1 MKIPK
6 QAIKNIVKEC
16 IMEVFT
22 DPKFVNEMAR
32 KMAKNQPRIK
42 QKVSIKETPTFSSL
56 LKNKKRKIIQQHKPS
71 KKYTGNSLLDSI
83 ISEAKGNDATLEYM
97 NPSNNFQSQTT
108 KVPRDGQVGNVKMNV
123 VENTDYS
130 MFLENEPDPDSLGL
144 ETKVKTSGIVN
155 NIERMK

>member
-32 KMAKNQPRIK
+32 KMVRNQPKIR

-56 LKNKKRKIIQQHKPS
+56 LKNKKRKIVQQQNKPS

-83 ISEAKGNDATLEYM
+83 ISEARGNDATLEYM
-97 NPSNNFQSQTT
+97 NTPNHQNQTT
-108 KVPRDGQVGNVKMNV
+108 KVPRDGQAGNVKMNV

-144 ETKVKTSGIVN
+144 ETKVKTSSIN